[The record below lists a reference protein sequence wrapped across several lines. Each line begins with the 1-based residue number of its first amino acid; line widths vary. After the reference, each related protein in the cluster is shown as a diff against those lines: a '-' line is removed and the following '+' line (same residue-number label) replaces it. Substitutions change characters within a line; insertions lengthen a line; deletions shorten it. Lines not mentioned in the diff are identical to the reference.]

1 MKNFNYLYDN
11 LDLKPIPDEYYIK
24 EEVGEYMKVTKN
36 YKKQY
41 SQNVKELQRP
51 DGMMESRLDIPA
63 LLKDENHTPYG
74 DQIEETKD
82 EYDALWNCQR

>member
-11 LDLKPIPDEYYIK
+11 LDIKPTADDVYIK

-41 SQNVKELQRP
+41 SQNIKE
-51 DGMMESRLDIPA
+51 I
-63 LLKDENHTPYG
+63 
-74 DQIEETKD
+74 
-82 EYDALWNCQR
+82 